1 VNGRTSD
8 RKPPGVGWEP
18 WVDHQIRLGMERGE
32 FDNLSGS
39 GRPLDGIDEPHDDA
53 WWIKRKLER
62 EGVSVLPPT
71 LAVRKELDD
80 ARMAI
85 AAARSEADVRTLVA
99 AINER
104 IVRINRLGA
113 AGPPSTVMPLDV
125 ERTVRDWHDA
135 EAGRRGRAPR
145 RPSADR

>member
-1 VNGRTSD
+1 VSE
-8 RKPPGVGWEP
+8 RKPPGVGWES
-18 WVDHQIRLGMERGE
+18 WIDQQIRLGMERGE
-32 FDNLSGS
+32 FDDLSGK
-39 GRPLDGIDEPHDDA
+39 GKPLDGIDEPHDDA

-80 ARMAI
+80 TRAAI
-85 AAARSEADVRTLVA
+85 AAAESEAEVRRMVA

-113 AGPPSTVMPLDV
+113 AGPPSTVMPLDA
-125 ERTVRDWHDA
+125 ERTVRAWR
-135 EAGRRGRAPR
+135 EARAG
-145 RPSADR
+145 A